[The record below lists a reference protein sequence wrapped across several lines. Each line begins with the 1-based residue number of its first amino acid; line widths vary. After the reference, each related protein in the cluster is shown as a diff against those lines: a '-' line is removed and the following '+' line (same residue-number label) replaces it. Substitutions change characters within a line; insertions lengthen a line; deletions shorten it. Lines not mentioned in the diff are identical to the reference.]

1 MSYPIRIGA
10 VALLLLALLVGLVAR
25 ETTARAQG
33 TELRLTMQALDPRDL
48 LTGHYAALDFGQT
61 LPLGV
66 ACPTGLGLEPKPGW
80 IAFTPGPA
88 SARVTGFAAD
98 RASASRLGPIVAKG
112 KATCWRDKGDPTVP
126 GRITLDLGVRRFHAD
141 QKRAEAVEAALRGR
155 EPGAA
160 IGVISVG
167 KDGKPRLK
175 GVIIAGQRMDLDWK

>member
-1 MSYPIRIGA
+1 MSYPVRIGA
-10 VALLLLALLVGLVAR
+10 VALLLVALLVGLVVR
-25 ETTARAQG
+25 ETAARTQG

-48 LTGHYAALDFGQT
+48 LTGHYAALDFGQA
-61 LPLGV
+61 LPLGA
-66 ACPTGLGLEPKPGW
+66 ACPTGLGPEDKPGW
-80 IAFTPGPA
+80 IAFTPGPV

-98 RASASRLGPIVAKG
+98 RASAARLGPIVAKG
-112 KATCWRDKGDPTVP
+112 KASCWRDTSDLKGP
-126 GRITLDLGVRRFHAD
+126 GRVALDLGVRRFHAD

-160 IGVISVG
+160 IGVLSVG

>member
-10 VALLLLALLVGLVAR
+10 VALLLVALLVGLVVR
-25 ETTARAQG
+25 ETSARAQG
-33 TELRLTMQALDPRDL
+33 TELRLTVQALDPRDL
-48 LTGHYAALDFGQT
+48 LTGHYAALDLGQSLDAGQT
-61 LPLGV
+61 
-66 ACPTGLGLEPKPGW
+66 CPPGLGLELKPGW
-80 IAFTPGPA
+80 IAFTPGPV
-88 SARVTGFAAD
+88 SARVTGFAGD
-98 RASASRLGPIVAKG
+98 RAAASRLGPVVAKG
-112 KATCWRDKGDPTVP
+112 RASCWRDTDLSVP

-160 IGVISVG
+160 IAVISVG